1 MPVEGFDP
9 STVKVGTSGYQFDD
23 WFGTVYPARL
33 NPRDVLEYYASALGM
48 DTVEINYTYYRL
60 PSAFTSEAM
69 ARKVPEGFEFAVRS
83 FSGMTHEIW
92 DEGKN
97 IRDTS
102 EVFRQFVEGIMP
114 LREAG
119 KLGPV
124 LLQFPYSFWPN
135 RQTYDYLR
143 RCREMLEG
151 FQVVVEFR
159 NSAWMRPSAFALLK
173 ELGFG
178 YCMVDEP
185 QIKGLLPLVPRATG
199 PTAYL
204 RLHGRNPN
212 WFRASKDERYDYFYS
227 EQELD
232 EILNKVKDVVKEA
245 VKTYVYFNN
254 CPRGQALQNA
264 LMFKKILGVLKS
276 FNAAQS
282 FALRG
287 AGQKP

>member
-1 MPVEGFDP
+1 MSAEDLDL
-9 STVKVGTSGYQFDD
+9 SRIKVGTSGYQFDD
-23 WFGTVYPARL
+23 WFGTIYPPKL
-33 NPRDVLEYYASALGM
+33 NPKDVLEYYATALGM
-48 DTVEINYTYYRL
+48 DTVELNYTYYRL

-69 ARKVPEGFEFAVRS
+69 ARKVPDGFEFAVRS
-83 FSGMTHEIW
+83 YSGMTHEIW
-92 DEGKN
+92 DEHRN
-97 IRDTS
+97 IKDTS
-102 EVFRQFVEGIMP
+102 EVFRQFIEGIIP
-114 LREAG
+114 LRESG

-124 LLQFPYSFWPN
+124 LLQFPYGFWPN

-151 FQVVVEFR
+151 FDVVVEFR
-159 NSAWMRPSAFALLK
+159 NSAWMRPSAFELLR

-185 QIKGLLPLVPRATG
+185 QIKGLLPLVPKATSS
-199 PTAYL
+199 TAYL
-204 RLHGRNPN
+204 RFHGRNPN

-227 EQELD
+227 EGELD
-232 EILNKVKDVVKEA
+232 EVLKKVKDVVKGA

-264 LMFKKILGVLKS
+264 LMFKRILGILES

-282 FALRG
+282 FALKNVPKG
-287 AGQKP
+287 K